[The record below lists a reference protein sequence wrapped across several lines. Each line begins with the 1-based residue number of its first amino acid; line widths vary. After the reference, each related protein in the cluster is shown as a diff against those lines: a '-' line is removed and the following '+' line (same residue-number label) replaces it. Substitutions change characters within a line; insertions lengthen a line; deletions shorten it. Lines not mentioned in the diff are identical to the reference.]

1 MALRIWRPYRYRDRV
16 DPALLGEF
24 KKIGARFESNLSG
37 ATDAIVTL
45 LTVPIDRTVMERAP
59 KLRVISNVAVGY
71 DNIDVEEAG
80 RRGILVTNTP
90 DVLTE
95 ATADLAW
102 ALLLGAARRVTEAE
116 RYLRKGKW
124 KRFEFDLLRGVDV
137 HGKTLGIIG
146 AGRIGQAVGDRATG
160 FSMNVLYTSRN
171 RKLLFEHNT
180 RARRVDLRTLL
191 RESDFVSVHVPL
203 GAKTRGLIGAK
214 ELGRMKKTAVLVN
227 AARGPVVDEAALV
240 RALKSGEIRAAG
252 LDVFEKEPKI
262 HPGLLKL
269 DNVVLLPHIGSSTE
283 VTRLRM
289 LETALR
295 NCLEVLRGNVP
306 PNLVNC

>member
-1 MALRIWRPYRYRDRV
+1 MAIRIWRPYRYREKV
-16 DPALLGEF
+16 DPSLLKEF
-24 KKIGARFESNLSG
+24 RKIGARFESRLSG

-45 LTVPIDRTVMERAP
+45 LTVPINRSVMEQAP
-59 KLRVISNVAVGY
+59 KLKVISNVAVGY
-71 DNIDVEEAG
+71 DNIDVEEAS
-80 RRGILVTNTP
+80 RRGISVTNTP

-102 ALLLGAARRVTEAE
+102 TLLLGAARRVTEAE
-116 RYLRKGKW
+116 RFLRKGKW
-124 KRFEFDLLRGVDV
+124 KRFEFDLLRGMDV

-146 AGRIGQAVGDRATG
+146 AGRIGQAVGHRAGG
-160 FSMNVLYTSRN
+160 FTMNVLYTSRK
-171 RKLLFEHNT
+171 RKLLFEHDT
-180 RARRVDLRTLL
+180 MARHVTLKTLL

-203 GAKTRGLIGAK
+203 SPKTLGLIGTK
-214 ELGRMKKTAVLVN
+214 ELARMKKTAVLVN
-227 AARGPVVDEAALV
+227 TARGPVVDESALV
-240 RALKSGEIRAAG
+240 RALKSGGIRAAG
-252 LDVFEKEPKI
+252 LDVFENEPKI